1 MGDPY
6 PGTEN
11 FILQLD
17 LDGYSEPASLV
28 SHAYRDFNS
37 YNTSIYTRGELFFH
51 QLRYIVG
58 DDAMRRI
65 LRTFYERWRLKH
77 VNEEAFRRVAEEVS
91 GLDLSTFFGEFLH
104 GTPLYDYAAPR
115 TRRSLSSSITFLC
128 GTRVYLTMNNV
139 YGNKM
144 KVAA

>member
-1 MGDPY
+1 M
-6 PGTEN
+6 
-11 FILQLD
+11 
-17 LDGYSEPASLV
+17 

-77 VNEEAFRRVAEEVS
+77 VDEEAFRGVAEEVS
-91 GLDLSTFFGEFLH
+91 GLDLSTFFAEFLH
-104 GTPLYDYAAPR
+104 TTPLYDYAVGR
-115 TRRSLSSSITFLC
+115 VERRVDRQKRHRAGEITDDVD
-128 GTRVYLTMNNV
+128 RVIHLLP
-139 YGNKM
+139 GRCRPQKPG
-144 KVAA
+144 